1 MSPIIPRKMDTFRTF
16 YDFSEL
22 KKRILKMKGP
32 DSLLDWF
39 QRWEPYT
46 KVYLSLVKKA
56 HVENDVVVVTIFVNP
71 KQFNNQTD
79 LKKYPRTIEKRSG
92 AFV

>member
-22 KKRILKMKGP
+22 KAYLKNERAGQSIGLVPTMGA
-32 DSLLDWF
+32 LH
-39 QRWEPYT
+39 EGH
-46 KVYLSLVKKA
+46 LSLVKKA

-71 KQFNNQTD
+71 KQFNN
-79 LKKYPRTIEKRSG
+79 
-92 AFV
+92 